1 MPTPGATRLFA
12 GSVVRGIGSGVGDPA
27 AEAGMTVAR
36 MHHST
41 RQAHERTRLVWPF
54 AMAPTMMVSM
64 SHFDEDT
71 SIMRHRLAITPIQ
84 LRRPR
89 VDPQTRARGIAIG
102 TILGAIV
109 WVAAAAAALLLWK
122 WLT

>member
-1 MPTPGATRLFA
+1 
-12 GSVVRGIGSGVGDPA
+12 
-27 AEAGMTVAR
+27 
-36 MHHST
+36 
-41 RQAHERTRLVWPF
+41 
-54 AMAPTMMVSM
+54 M